1 VLWDQPDLGV
11 ALKWRNIQKPNPAW
25 AQRYNAAFGQAM
37 PFLDASHARAQAVE
51 DAKARRRPLARD
63 AGRR

>member
-1 VLWDQPDLGV
+1 VFWDQPDLGV

-37 PFLDASHARAQAVE
+37 GFLDAS
-51 DAKARRRPLARD
+51 
-63 AGRR
+63 